1 MKVREEMN
9 IVYNDRKK
17 DLPLEQLHK
26 IFIAVGW
33 SDDGEMPEK
42 MRAGFMQPWLNSA
55 LVVSAW
61 DGDKLVGAVRVLS
74 DTIFRSIIYD
84 LLVLPEF
91 QNKGI
96 GTELARRCIEHF
108 PNSEWLVETTQDI
121 SGFYEKIGF
130 NRDNSDVFLKIPCRS
145 Y

>member
-1 MKVREEMN
+1 MN
-9 IVYNDRKK
+9 IVYNDEKK
-17 DLPLEQLHK
+17 DLPIEQLHK

-33 SDDGEMPEK
+33 SDGDELSDG
-42 MRAGFMQPWLNSA
+42 MRAGFMQPWLNST

-61 DGDKLVGAVRVLS
+61 DSDKLVGAVRVLS

-96 GTELARRCIEHF
+96 GTELVRRCIEHF
-108 PNSEWLVETTQDI
+108 PNSEWLIQTTQDI
-121 SGFYEKIGF
+121 SGYYEKIGF
-130 NRDNSDVFLKIPCRS
+130 KRDNSDVFLKMP
-145 Y
+145 